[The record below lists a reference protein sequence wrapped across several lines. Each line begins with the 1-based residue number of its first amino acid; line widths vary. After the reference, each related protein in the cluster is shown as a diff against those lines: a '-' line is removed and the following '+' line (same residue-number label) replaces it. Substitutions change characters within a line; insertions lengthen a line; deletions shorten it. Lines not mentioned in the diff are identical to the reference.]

1 MTDHESWLANNNAY
15 LATALSWLRVR
26 LVQLAQT
33 AVDHASPRTV
43 PAQSVAGNGASHSWV
58 GRLFGRQDAHTTGL
72 AQAPLALP
80 PGPAAEQAEALRRG
94 AAELEQAADM
104 QPPPALL
111 LLAQRL
117 GLTRFEQELLLLC
130 AAMELDTRVASL
142 CAQAQADPA
151 RPYPT
156 YALALALSDQPSWD
170 ALSPHRPLRYWRLI
184 EINQPG
190 AQPLTTSALRA
201 DERIVSYLK
210 GLNQLDDRVA
220 MLLSLDGRLATGDLS
235 LPPSQ
240 QAVADRLA
248 RRLGAVMPPPAVQ
261 LAGADSGSKR
271 LIAARAAAAL
281 GLSLCVLPVDA
292 LPSHVG
298 ELETLARLWERESLL
313 LPLAL
318 YLDAHD
324 LMRGSDVTEGANTGL
339 RRFLARSASVVFV
352 DVRDALG
359 GLGEREDLTV
369 EIAKPEPAEQQ
380 RAWETALSHDARPMV
395 ADLVGQFNL
404 GVPAIGRIAEDARAE
419 TGEDGGAF
427 APEVWRACLRFT
439 RPRLEAL
446 AQHVAPKATLDTLV
460 LPERER
466 RKLSQIVEHVRW
478 RSRVYNEFGL
488 RETMNRG
495 LGISVLF
502 TGESGTGKTTAAE
515 AIANALRLNLFRI
528 DLSAVVSKYIG
539 ETEKNLRK
547 VFDAAEDGGAIL
559 LFDEAD
565 ALFGRRS
572 EVKDSHDRYA
582 NIEIGYLLQRMEAYN
597 GLAILTTNMKS
608 ALDQAFLR
616 RLRFVVDFP
625 FPGPAERKMI
635 WQRAFP
641 PRVALAA
648 DLDCERLAR
657 FNLSGG
663 GIHNAAVHAAFLAAA
678 QPGATVTMA
687 MAVEAAQDE
696 LLRMNKPAQQV

>member
-1 MTDHESWLANNNAY
+1 MTEHESWLANNNAY
-15 LATALSWLRVR
+15 LAAALPWLRLR
-26 LVQLAQT
+26 LGQLAQNG
-33 AVDHASPRTV
+33 VGDASARTL
-43 PAQSVAGNGASHSWV
+43 PAQSTAGSGTSPSWA
-58 GRLFGRQDAHTTGL
+58 RRFFGRQDVRAAEL
-72 AQAPLALP
+72 VQAPLALV
-80 PGPAAEQAEALRRG
+80 PGPTAQAEQVHRAAEKM
-94 AAELEQAADM
+94 EQAAGV
-104 QPPPALL
+104 QPPPALV

-130 AAMELDTRVASL
+130 AGMELDTRVASL
-142 CAQAQADPA
+142 CAQAQDDPA

-220 MLLSLDGRLATGDLS
+220 TLLAPDARFATGDLS

-240 QAVADRLA
+240 QAVADRLV
-248 RRLGAVMPPPAVQ
+248 RRMSAGMPPPVVQ
-261 LAGADSGSKR
+261 LAGADPESKR
-271 LIAARAAAAL
+271 LIAAHTAYAL
-281 GLSLCVLPVDA
+281 GLSLCILPVEA
-292 LPSHVG
+292 LPPHVG

-318 YLDAHD
+318 YVDAHE
-324 LMRGSDVTEGANTGL
+324 LMRGSDATDNSTVTGL
-339 RRFLARSASVVFV
+339 RRFLARSGGVVFV
-352 DVRDALG
+352 DVRDGLG
-359 GLGEREDLTV
+359 DLGEREALTV
-369 EIAKPEPAEQQ
+369 DVAKPEPAEQ
-380 RAWETALSHDARPMV
+380 RRVWETVLTDGARPMV
-395 ADLVGQFNL
+395 PDLVGQFNL
-404 GVPAIGRIAEDARAE
+404 GLPAILRTVGDARAE
-419 TGEDGGAF
+419 AGDAPGALGG
-427 APEVWRACLRFT
+427 EVWRACLRFT

-446 AQHVAPKATLDTLV
+446 AQYVEPKATLDSLV

-466 RKLSQIVEHVRW
+466 RKLGQIVEHVRW

-488 RETMNRG
+488 RETTNRG

-502 TGESGTGKTTAAE
+502 AGESGTGKTTAAE
-515 AIANALRLNLFRI
+515 AIAIALQLNLFRI

-565 ALFGRRS
+565 ALFGKRS

-582 NIEIGYLLQRMEAYN
+582 NIEIGYLLQRMESYN

-608 ALDQAFLR
+608 SLDHAFLR

-625 FPGPAERKMI
+625 FPGQAERKVI

-641 PRVALAA
+641 PRVVLGA
-648 DLDCERLAR
+648 DLDFERLAR

-663 GIHNAAVHAAFLAAA
+663 SIHNAAVHAAFLAAA
-678 QPGATVTMA
+678 QPDATVTMA
-687 MAVEAAQDE
+687 MAVDAAQDE
-696 LLRMNKPAQQV
+696 LLRLNKPVQQV

>member
-1 MTDHESWLANNNAY
+1 MTDHESWQANNNAY
-15 LATALSWLRVR
+15 LAAALPWLRLR
-26 LVQLAQT
+26 LTQLAQT
-33 AVDHASPRTV
+33 AMGNASALIV
-43 PAQSVAGNGASHSWV
+43 PAKPTDGNGASPSWV
-58 GRLFGRQDAHTTGL
+58 GRLLGRPHGSTAGL
-72 AQAPLALP
+72 DSASLALLS
-80 PGPAAEQAEALRRG
+80 GPAAEQAEQIRR
-94 AAELEQAADM
+94 ATEKMDQAADV

-142 CAQAQADPA
+142 CARAQDNPA

-220 MLLSLDGRLATGDLS
+220 MLLSPDGRLAAGDPA
-235 LPPSQ
+235 LPSSQ
-240 QAVADRLA
+240 QAVADRLM
-248 RRLGAVMPPPAVQ
+248 RRLGAAMPPPIVQ
-261 LAGADSGSKR
+261 LAGTDSDSKR
-271 LIAARAAAAL
+271 LIAGHTADAL
-281 GLSLCVLPVDA
+281 GLNLCVLPVDA

-324 LMRGSDVTEGANTGL
+324 LMRGSDATDGVSAGL
-339 RRFLARSASVVFV
+339 RRFLARSAGVIFV

-359 GLGEREDLTV
+359 TLGEREALTV
-369 EIAKPEPAEQQ
+369 DIAKPEPAEQQ
-380 RAWETALSHDARPMV
+380 RVWEAVLTDGARPMV
-395 ADLVGQFNL
+395 GNLVGQFNL
-404 GVPAIGRIAEDARAE
+404 GVPAILHSVGDAQAEAGDAPGMLA
-419 TGEDGGAF
+419 G
-427 APEVWRACLRFT
+427 EVWRACLRLT

-446 AQHVAPKATLDTLV
+446 AQHVEPKATLDTLV

-466 RKLSQIVEHVRW
+466 RKLGQIIEHVRW
-478 RSRVYNEFGL
+478 RSRVYDEFGL
-488 RETMNRG
+488 RETTNRG

-515 AIANALRLNLFRI
+515 AIANALQLNLFRI

-547 VFDAAEDGGAIL
+547 VFDAAEDGGTIL

-565 ALFGRRS
+565 ALFGKRS

-641 PRVALAA
+641 PRVLLAA
-648 DLDCERLAR
+648 DLDFERLAR

-678 QPGATVTMA
+678 QPDATVTMA
-687 MAVEAAQDE
+687 MAVESAQDE
-696 LLRMNKPAQQV
+696 LLRLNKPAQQV